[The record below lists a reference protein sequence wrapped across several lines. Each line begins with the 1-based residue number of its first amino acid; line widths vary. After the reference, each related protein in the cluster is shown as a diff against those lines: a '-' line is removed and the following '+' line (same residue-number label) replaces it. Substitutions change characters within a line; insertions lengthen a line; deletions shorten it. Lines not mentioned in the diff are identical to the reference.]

1 MAGSPNWTVPWKVIV
16 DGVDMSDRMNEFLL
30 SIEVTD
36 KAGSASDTASLKFD
50 DSDAKMFLP
59 KDGAKVKIEV
69 KGATIFE
76 GVTDEI
82 RSSGARGQGRLMSV
96 SCKGMDSRGKV
107 KEPLAVHKDNCT
119 LQAFLDECA
128 KDADIK
134 SVTIDPEFK
143 GQSRDYWTSDG
154 ESFLH
159 LGQRIAE
166 ELGGSF
172 KIRGDKAV
180 LAKRGEGKTPGGK
193 SMPTVTATWGVN
205 LLSWEIAPFTGR
217 GRYTKARVRYFDR
230 KEAKYKEEE
239 VEIKGKPGQPDAT
252 DSVRFTAG
260 DKDQAKVVAK
270 GRKAESEREGGEG
283 TVRIDLDVTAQA
295 EGTCRVVGLR
305 PGVDGEYRIESV
317 SHLIVRGSGSIS
329 TLELKQPQGSAGK
342 DERKPKATGAAA
354 AKPSASPG
362 LTGRSNAAANTTAGT
377 GVA

>member
-1 MAGSPNWTVPWKVIV
+1 MAGDNWTVPWKVIV
-16 DGVDMSDRMNEFLL
+16 DGVDMSDRMNDFLL

-82 RSSGARGQGRLMSV
+82 RSSGARGQGRMMSV

-119 LQAFLDECA
+119 LQAFLDACA
-128 KDADIK
+128 EDAGIK

-154 ESFLH
+154 ESFVH

-180 LAKRGEGKTPGGK
+180 LAKRGEGKTPGGQ
-193 SMPTVTATWGVN
+193 SLPTVTAEYGVN
-205 LLSWEIAPFTGR
+205 LISWDVAPFTGR
-217 GRYTKARVRYFDR
+217 NRYTKAKVRYFDR
-230 KEAKYKEEE
+230 KEAKYKEED
-239 VEIKGKPGQPDAT
+239 VEIKGKSGQPESTDA
-252 DSVRFTAG
+252 VRFTAG
-260 DKDQAKVVAK
+260 DKDQAKLIAK

-283 TVRIDLDVTAQA
+283 SVRIDIDVAARA
-295 EGTCRVVGLR
+295 EGTCRVVGTR

-317 SHLIVRGSGSIS
+317 SHSLTRSGGAIS
-329 TLELKQPQGSAGK
+329 TLELKQPQGKAGQ
-342 DERKPKATGAAA
+342 DERKAKATGAAA
-354 AKPSASPG
+354 AKPAASPG

-377 GVA
+377 GLA